1 MRRFPHLVPT
11 LALLALHTL
20 LIAACAPGNGATDPA
35 LDLASAEAGL
45 REESGESAQP
55 DEMVRVLGLDPAAAS
70 ALREAFA
77 RRDAEVESWIGG
89 ERGQRLIRLEAEMFA
104 AVEARKLDDVKRA
117 TAEATPL
124 RDELRQL
131 IADHETSILDSLG
144 PERRVQWEGY
154 EVARKM
160 LDLMQ
165 PLELNFQQA
174 QAIEQGG
181 PAALA
186 QAMRTGEPNPQ
197 AAAFLELEKWVE
209 ESVLT
214 PDQRAAYQDIKA
226 SNKLRSLS
234 I

>member
-1 MRRFPHLVPT
+1 MRGYWHFAPA
-11 LALLALHTL
+11 LALLALSTL
-20 LIAACAPGNGATDPA
+20 LNAACAPGKGDEPA

-45 REESGESAQP
+45 REEGSGDAQP
-55 DEMVRVLGLDPAAAS
+55 EEMARVLGLDPAAAS
-70 ALREAFA
+70 ALRDAFA
-77 RRDAEVESWIGG
+77 RRDAEVEAWIAG

-154 EVARKM
+154 EVAKKM

-186 QAMRTGEPNPQ
+186 QAMRAGEPNPQ